1 MEAKE
6 IAELITKQGENF
18 EAFKAANEARLKAVE
33 AGKSTSDFEA
43 QIAKI
48 NDEFAEIRKG
58 LNEAEKKANR
68 PKFDGGES
76 KADRDE
82 LNHALKTFGRDGDQS
97 KLVAIHQKAMNST
110 SDPDGGFLVLPELD
124 REIARVVPTISTLS
138 RLATVKNI
146 STSRYEKMVKTAGMA
161 MRWVNEGATGGE
173 TTEPTYA
180 KIAIDVNVGE
190 VEPWVFNETLEDA
203 IVDLA
208 GDLAQEAGIGFAAGE
223 GSAFITGNGVGK
235 PRGIAAYTMVANASY
250 AWGSVGYI
258 LSGATAGFA
267 ATAPSDKLISLQ
279 HALKAQY
286 RPGAVWLM
294 NDTTLGVA
302 RQMKDASG
310 SYYLWNADPT
320 GGFGGR
326 FLGSPVE
333 VDDNVAD
340 LGAGSLSVAYGNFR
354 DAYTIVNRAGTTL
367 IRDNITA
374 KGITKF
380 NFRRRLG
387 GGISN
392 YEAVKFLKCATS

>member
-1 MEAKE
+1 MSD
-6 IAELITKQGENF
+6 IVELIQKQGQNF
-18 EAFKAANEARLKAVE
+18 EEFKSANEARLKAIE
-33 AGKSTSDFEA
+33 ESKATSDHDAKLA
-43 QIAKI
+43 QINA
-48 NDEFAEIRKG
+48 DFLEIRKQIG
-58 LNEAEKKANR
+58 EVEKKANR
-68 PKFDGGES
+68 PKFDAAES
-76 KADRDE
+76 KAERDE
-82 LNHALKTFGRDGDQS
+82 LNIALKAFGRDGDQS
-97 KLVAIHQKAMNST
+97 KLMEIHRKAMNST

-138 RLATVKNI
+138 RLATVKTI
-146 STSRYEKMVKTAGMA
+146 STARYEKMVKTAGMA
-161 MRWVNEGATGGE
+161 MRWVNDGATGGE

-180 KIAIDVNVGE
+180 KIAIDVHTGE

-208 GDLAQEAGIGFAAGE
+208 GDLAEEAAIGFAEGE
-223 GSAFITGNGVGK
+223 GAAFITGHGVGK

-250 AWGSVGYI
+250 AWGSLGYT

-267 ATAPSDKLISLQ
+267 ATAPSDKLVALQ
-279 HALKAQY
+279 HSLKAQY

-294 NDTTLGVA
+294 NDSTLGTA

-310 SYYLWNADPT
+310 SYYLWNPDPAA
-320 GGFGGR
+320 GFGGR

-354 DAYTIVNRAGTTL
+354 AGYTIVNRTGTTL

-392 YEAVKFLKCATS
+392 YEAIKWLKCATS